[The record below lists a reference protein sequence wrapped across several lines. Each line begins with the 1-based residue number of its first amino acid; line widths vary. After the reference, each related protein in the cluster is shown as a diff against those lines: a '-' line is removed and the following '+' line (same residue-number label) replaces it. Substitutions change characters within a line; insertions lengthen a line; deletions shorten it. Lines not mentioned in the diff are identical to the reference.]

1 MSSTF
6 SLPENCKIVE
16 MVAPTVGG
24 VGVVTSDYISLR
36 NAHKAWIV
44 IHYTDGNGNAVVYQP
59 VRATGVTPVGNVSIT
74 TAVKIWSNMDTA
86 ASDLLVERTAATS
99 YAQDNAVKNKV
110 IIFEI
115 DPVDLGPTY
124 DCIGFTATTPAAGD
138 YISALFVVQ
147 PRYQTRVLTAP
158 ASITD

>member
-24 VGVVTSDYISLR
+24 VGVVTSDYISLKY
-36 NAHKAWIV
+36 AHKAWIV
-44 IHYTDGNGNAVVYQP
+44 IHYTDGNGNAVSYQP
-59 VRATGVTPVGNVSIT
+59 VKATGVTPVGNVSIT

-86 ASDLLVERTAATS
+86 ASDLLVERTAATV

-110 IIFEI
+110 IVFEI
-115 DPVDLGPTY
+115 NPVELGPTY
-124 DCIGFTATTPAAGD
+124 DVIAFTASTPAAGE
-138 YISALFVVQ
+138 YIQAMCYIQ
-147 PRYQTRVLTAP
+147 PRYETRVLTSPSA
-158 ASITD
+158 IID